1 MMTLG
6 SLFDG
11 SGGFPLAGALSGI
24 RPVWAAEVEPYPI
37 AVTRSRFPMMQH
49 LGSVTEVHGDKVQP
63 VDVITFG
70 SPCQDLSVAG
80 KRAGIHEGQ
89 RSNLF
94 FEAIRIIK
102 EMRAATN
109 GRYPTF
115 AVWENVP
122 GAFSSHQGEDF
133 RCVLEEFV
141 KIRGGGYTVP
151 RPDKG
156 KWRPAGE
163 ILGDGFSVA
172 WRQLD
177 AQYWG
182 VPQRRKRIYLV
193 ADFAGGRASKILFER
208 EGLRGH
214 PAPGRAT
221 GQGAAADAPG
231 STGGSRGI
239 ECLNPWDAQTIRQY
253 AIDGVFPALGANSG
267 GGQNRAGV
275 CFAQNQRDELRDLG
289 EKTGALAAEQGMH
302 QQNFIALKCLNPW
315 DCQSKRIYQ
324 PEGVYPT
331 LPAMDGGGANNQAI
345 MYALDSMSS
354 NSMKSSNPRSGF
366 HEETVAKT
374 LQAGGVAPTCNQGGN
389 VIVEPVYALQGNG
402 IDRAD
407 TAGCNGRGWREDV
420 CYTLN
425 TIDRPAIC
433 FKAGQGAKAR
443 SLGES
448 ETVTPT
454 LGSEAGGN
462 SVPAVCYPKVFH
474 TLTALNAGNVES
486 AQQPNCVCYPQVART
501 LTAGNGTP
509 CIDRGQ
515 NVVCYD
521 ARGNGDGAHCPTLT
535 GDHENRVTDYTAVAV
550 YRSPKIGEYAADGT
564 ASTMAARDFKS
575 PRDLVVEH
583 PPAYGVDCR
592 NAVLDEEKTHTLQA
606 KANGGQSLN
615 CTPSVLT
622 SGKPP
627 RKYIIRRLTPLECC
641 RLQGFPDGW
650 GVPAH
655 KDKLSDEELA
665 FWQEVRD
672 TCSLIAGKPS
682 KKYSAETLTKWYNA
696 LHTDSAEYKMW
707 GNGIALPCAAFV
719 LGGVAEALM
728 EGNP

>member
-1 MMTLG
+1 MTLG

-11 SGGFPLAGALSGI
+11 SGGFPLAGVLSGI
-24 RPVWAAEVEPYPI
+24 HPVWAAEVEPYPI

-122 GAFSSHQGEDF
+122 GAFSSNQGEDF
-133 RCVLEEFV
+133 RCVLQEFI
-141 KIRGGGYTVP
+141 KICGNGTIP

-156 KWRPAGE
+156 KWKSAGE
-163 ILGDGFSVA
+163 VVGDGYSVA

-193 ADFAGGRASKILFER
+193 ADFAGGRAGEILFER
-208 EGLRGH
+208 ESLRGH
-214 PAPGRAT
+214 HAACGAT
-221 GQGAAADAPG
+221 RQGAAADATG
-231 STGGSRGI
+231 SAGRSRGI
-239 ECLNPWDAQTIRQY
+239 GGLNPWDAQSIRQY
-253 AIDGVFPALGANSG
+253 SPDDVFPALGANSG

-275 CFAQNQRDELRDLG
+275 CFVQNQRDELRDLG
-289 EKTGALAAEQGMH
+289 DKTGALAAEQGMH
-302 QQNFIALKCLNPW
+302 QQNFVALKCLNPW

-324 PEGVYPT
+324 PDGVYPT
-331 LPAMDGGGANNQAI
+331 LPAMDCGGANNQAVL
-345 MYALDSMSS
+345 YALDSMSS
-354 NSMKSSNPRSGF
+354 NSMKSSNPHSGF
-366 HEETVAKT
+366 HAETIAKT
-374 LQAGGVAPTCNQGGN
+374 LQAGGVDPTCNQGGN

-402 IDRAD
+402 IDRAE

-420 CYTLN
+420 CY
-425 TIDRPAIC
+425 
-433 FKAGQGAKAR
+433 
-443 SLGES
+443 
-448 ETVTPT
+448 
-454 LGSEAGGN
+454 
-462 SVPAVCYPKVFH
+462 
-474 TLTALNAGNVES
+474 
-486 AQQPNCVCYPQVART
+486 
-501 LTAGNGTP
+501 
-509 CIDRGQ
+509 
-515 NVVCYD
+515 D
-521 ARGNGDGAHCPTLT
+521 ARGNDDGTRCPTLT
-535 GDHENRVTDYTAVAV
+535 GDHENRVTDYTAVTV

-575 PRDLVVEH
+575 PRDLVVERS
-583 PPAYGVDCR
+583 PAYGVDCR
-592 NAVLDEEKTHTLQA
+592 NAALDEEKTHTLQA

-650 GVPAH
+650 GVPDH
-655 KDKLSDEELA
+655 KDKLSDEELV
-665 FWQEVRD
+665 FWQGVRD
-672 TCSLIAGKPS
+672 TCAAISGKPT
-682 KKYSAETLTKWYNA
+682 KRYSAKALTKWYNA

-707 GNGIALPCAAFV
+707 GNGIALPCAQFV
-719 LGGVAEALM
+719 LGGVAEAIRERINNSPL
-728 EGNP
+728 